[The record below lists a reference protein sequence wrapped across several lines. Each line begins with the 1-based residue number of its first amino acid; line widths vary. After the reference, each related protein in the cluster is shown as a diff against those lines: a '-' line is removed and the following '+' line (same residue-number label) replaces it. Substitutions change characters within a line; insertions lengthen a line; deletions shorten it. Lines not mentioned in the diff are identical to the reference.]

1 MQTTFSGTLVDP
13 IQKKS
18 YGARLTVSEQG
29 TIASVIP
36 DDSPDPVYI
45 LPGFV
50 DSHVHIESSMLTP
63 AAFARAAVV
72 HGTLAAVVD
81 PHEIANVL
89 GEVGVELMLD
99 LAKQTPF
106 IFGFGVPSCVPATPF
121 ETAGAELGPDAVARL
136 LGRPGITHLAEMM
149 NVPGVLNKDPSVLA
163 KLAAAR
169 RVGLPVDGHAPG
181 LTGANLQA
189 YADAGITTDH
199 ESLSFDEARE
209 KIKAGLKLQIRYGSA
224 ARQFEAFIPLL
235 ARYPDMCM
243 FCSDD
248 KHPDDLL
255 RDHINFIVATAY
267 KKGIS
272 LQAILQAACVN
283 PVLHYKLPL
292 GLLQPGDPAD
302 FMLLDDLQTFKP
314 REVWLRGHC
323 VARDG
328 ASLLPLGEPVVRNNF
343 SAALINSEALRI
355 PVQKGSSVRV
365 IGVRDGQLITSHLLE
380 PPLMQDGFVVPDTER
395 DIVKLVVYNRYAPAL
410 PAVALVKGFG
420 LRRGALASSVA
431 HDSHHIIAVGATD
444 EALAAAIN
452 EVIAH
457 RGGLAVADNNRKILT
472 SLALPLAGLIS
483 TEPAEV
489 VARAYSDCD
498 RLAKILGSKLTA
510 PFMTLSFLALPVIPS
525 LKLTDK
531 GLFDGETF
539 QHVSLFVTPIPS

>member
-13 IQKKS
+13 IKKTS
-18 YGARLTVSEQG
+18 YGARLTISEQG
-29 TIASVIP
+29 TIAAVTP

-45 LPGFV
+45 LPCFV
-50 DSHVHIESSMLTP
+50 DAHVHIESSMLTP

-72 HGTLAAVVD
+72 HGTLAAVAD

-89 GEVGVELMLD
+89 GEAGVELMLE

-136 LGRPGITHLAEMM
+136 LARPGVTHLAEMM
-149 NVPGVLNKDPSVLA
+149 NVPGVLNKDPAVLA

-169 RVGLPVDGHAPG
+169 SRELPVDGHAPG
-181 LTGANLQA
+181 LTGASLQA
-189 YADAGITTDH
+189 YADAGLTTDH
-199 ESLSFDEARE
+199 ESFTFDEARE
-209 KIKAGLKLQIRYGSA
+209 KIKAGIKLQIRYGSA
-224 ARQFEAFIPLL
+224 ARQFESFIPLL
-235 ARYPDMCM
+235 ARYPEMCM

-255 RDHINFIVATAY
+255 RDHINFIAATAY

-328 ASLLPLGEPVVRNNF
+328 ISFLPLGQPVVKNNF
-343 SAALINSEALRI
+343 AATPLTPETLRV
-355 PVQKGSSVRV
+355 PAQAGLSVRV
-365 IGVRDGQLITSHLLE
+365 IGVLDGQLVTEHLSE
-380 PPLMQDGFVVPDTER
+380 TPAVRDGFVVADTER
-395 DIVKLVVYNRYAPAL
+395 DIVKLVVHNRYAPAP

-420 LRRGALASSVA
+420 LRRCAIASSVA

-452 EVIAH
+452 EVIM
-457 RGGLAVADNNRKILT
+457 RQGGLAVADNNRKILA

-498 RLAKILGSKLTA
+498 RLAKILGSQLTA
-510 PFMTLSFLALPVIPS
+510 PFMTLSFLALPVIPK

-539 QHVSLFVTPIPS
+539 QHVSLYVTE